1 MNRAILLIGH
11 GSQDPEGAEGFRQM
25 AKAMAERMR
34 EREERVDYCF
44 LEFAEPDIQTE
55 VDRLTHQ
62 GVSRIT
68 AVPVMLLD
76 AGHAMADIPAEL
88 ARARQ
93 RHPTI
98 RFDYG
103 EHLGFH
109 PKLMQVLLK
118 QLTAVGEAPENLNDH
133 TLILMVGRGSSD
145 PVANSNFYK
154 WARMLWERTGYR
166 AVDSAFI
173 GITRPTLPEGLD
185 RAVTSGAKNVVV
197 LPYFLFTG
205 TLYKRIAETVS
216 TYQARYPTIQFRLTR
231 YFGLEPLLLDVVAE
245 RVEEALVGRA
255 SAYADDWMRPLA
267 EIRYGPRRRSS
278 SQGSLGHGH
287 HHGQGPHR
295 HEHADGDHSS
305 ELG

>member
-1 MNRAILLIGH
+1 MNRVVLLIGH

-25 AKAMAERMR
+25 AKAMAERMAG
-34 EREERVDYCF
+34 REERVDHCF
-44 LEFAEPDIQTE
+44 LEFAAPNIQE
-55 VDRLTHQ
+55 GVDRLSHQ

-76 AGHAMADIPAEL
+76 AGHAMVDIPAEL
-88 ARARQ
+88 TRARQ
-93 RHPTI
+93 RHPAI

-118 QLTAVGEAPENLNDH
+118 QLAAVGEAPEDLNDQ
-133 TLILMVGRGSSD
+133 TVILMVGRGSSD
-145 PVANSNFYK
+145 PVANSNFCK

-185 RAVTSGAKNVVV
+185 RAVVSGAKTVVV

-216 TYQARYPTIQFRLTR
+216 AYQVRYPAMKFRLTR
-231 YFGLEPLLLDVVAE
+231 HFGLEPLLLDVVEE
-245 RVEEALVGRA
+245 RVEEALSGHA
-255 SAYADDWMRPLA
+255 NAYADDWMRPLA
-267 EIRYGPRRRSS
+267 EGRYGPRRRPFT
-278 SQGSLGHGH
+278 QGTHTHGH
-287 HHGQGPHR
+287 HGHAPHR
-295 HEHADGDHSS
+295 HAHDDRDHPP